1 MTNLKTCLLLIFVFA
16 FSKSHSLTG
25 ALGKAIYYSFEA
37 PIHTESTYKNVCYGI
52 EDDGVSAILITDCG
66 GYLNVMIATLS
77 FGLLKS
83 NPTKRDPYISA
94 ARAYLVAK
102 RSKCFLQ
109 SVDDLGGR
117 IFEISYKCELP

>member
-1 MTNLKTCLLLIFVFA
+1 MTDLKTCLLLIFAFA
-16 FSKSHSLTG
+16 FSESHSSTG
-25 ALGKAIYYSFEA
+25 ALGKAIHYSFEA
-37 PIHTESTYKNVCYGI
+37 PIHIESTYKDVCYGI
-52 EDDGVSAILITDCG
+52 EDDGVGAILITDCG

-83 NPTKRDPYISA
+83 NLTKRDPYISA
-94 ARAYLVAK
+94 ARAYLVEK
-102 RSKCFLQ
+102 GTKCFLE

>member
-1 MTNLKTCLLLIFVFA
+1 MTDLKTCLLLIFAFA
-16 FSKSHSLTG
+16 FSESHTSTG
-25 ALGKAIYYSFEA
+25 ALGKAIHYSFEA
-37 PIHTESTYKNVCYGI
+37 PIHIESTYKDVCYGI
-52 EDDGVSAILITDCG
+52 EDDGVGAILITDCG

>member
-1 MTNLKTCLLLIFVFA
+1 MMSLKICLILIFALA
-16 FSKSHSLTG
+16 FSESHSLTG
-25 ALGKAIYYSFEA
+25 VLGKAIYYSFEA
-37 PIHTESTYKNVCYGI
+37 PIHIETRYENVCYGI
-52 EDDGVSAILITDCG
+52 EDDGVGAILITDCG

-83 NPTKRDPYISA
+83 KPTKRDPYVSA
-94 ARAYLVAK
+94 ARAYLVEK
-102 RSKCFLQ
+102 DPKCCLQ

>member
-1 MTNLKTCLLLIFVFA
+1 MTDLKTCLLLIFAFA
-16 FSKSHSLTG
+16 FSESHSSTG
-25 ALGKAIYYSFEA
+25 ALGKAIHYSFEA
-37 PIHTESTYKNVCYGI
+37 PIHIESTYKDVCYGI
-52 EDDGVSAILITDCG
+52 EDDGVGAILITDCG
-66 GYLNVMIATLS
+66 GYLNVMISTLS

-83 NPTKRDPYISA
+83 NPTKRDPYVSA
-94 ARAYLVAK
+94 ASAYLVAK

>member
-1 MTNLKTCLLLIFVFA
+1 MFA
-16 FSKSHSLTG
+16 FDFCFRFFGKSFLNGGS
-25 ALGKAIYYSFEA
+25 GKAIHYSFEA
-37 PIHTESTYKNVCYGI
+37 PIHIESTYKDVCYGI
-52 EDDGVSAILITDCG
+52 EDDGVGAILITDCG

-83 NPTKRDPYISA
+83 SPTKRDPYISA